1 LGSLRDSVD
10 ICNYAL
16 RFPLCSSYGDLAAVQ
31 NGNGYINQL
40 AMIDR
45 MTKEPRSIK
54 KYFRRSFSPF
64 RAMNVRTSDV
74 RMLKISN
81 RIK

>member
-1 LGSLRDSVD
+1 M
-10 ICNYAL
+10 YAL
-16 RFPLCSSYGDLAAVQ
+16 RSLLSSSYGDLAAVQ

-40 AMIDR
+40 AIIDR

-54 KYFRRSFSPF
+54 KYFRRSLCPF

-74 RMLKISN
+74 RMLKTSI